1 MAKILIVED
10 DSVLSHLYQNAF
22 SFQGFEVEM
31 ASDGKEG
38 LEAASSLKPDLI
50 LTDIMMPNMDGIEM
64 LKKIKAKP
72 QTKNIPV
79 IVMSNL
85 SNEED
90 VQTALAEGAL
100 KHINKKEFGPKEVVG
115 VVKNVLSGNK
125 VGNSSD
131 ISEESNKVTS

>member
-90 VQTALAEGAL
+90 VLREMRAFVDRLR
-100 KHINKKEFGPKEVVG
+100 
-115 VVKNVLSGNK
+115 
-125 VGNSSD
+125 
-131 ISEESNKVTS
+131 